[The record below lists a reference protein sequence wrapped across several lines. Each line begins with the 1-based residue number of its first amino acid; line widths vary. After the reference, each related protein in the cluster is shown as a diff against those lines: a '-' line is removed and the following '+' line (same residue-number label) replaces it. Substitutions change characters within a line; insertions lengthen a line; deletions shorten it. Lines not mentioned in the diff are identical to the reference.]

1 MFESTELIIILLLVC
16 SVLFLTIFKYFK
28 FSATVAYFAVGIL
41 LGPSGAGILYDSDS
55 VRHFVEFGIV
65 FLMFSIGLEF
75 SLPKLNSM
83 RGILFGLG
91 GAQVFI
97 TLAATFMVSRLF
109 GLDLATAIVIGSALT
124 MSSTAIVS
132 KMLIERIDLN
142 SRHGRLS
149 IGILLFQD
157 IAVIPILILIPA
169 LSGPS
174 LDINSVFIPIILKIL
189 ILLSILFWLGKPII
203 NFWFGLVAQQKSREL
218 FVLNVLMIT
227 MFFAYMTHLAGLSY
241 ALGAFLAGMLI
252 SETRYRYQVES
263 DIASFRDILLG
274 LFFISVGM
282 MLNLDIFVRYL
293 WIIITI
299 FIVYSLFKITL
310 IALLTKAFKY
320 ELGVGI
326 RTGVILGQA
335 GEFSFVI
342 LALAKDQNI
351 IGGDILQ
358 IILSVCLLSMICAP
372 FLIPYN
378 GRLARFLSKSYI
390 RNSQKNIDKI
400 NDIGHD
406 LSEHV
411 ILCGYGKSGQFLGRF
426 LKEENFPF
434 IAIDMDLN
442 RVNDASSAGE
452 LVMYGDASR
461 RVVLNAA
468 GIKNCK
474 AIIITYADDRA
485 SSKVLTVIR
494 ETYDKLPVIVR
505 TADETSIISLQQHGA
520 TEVVPEVLEGS
531 LMLGSH
537 ALMVLGVPLGR
548 IVKKIRSFRSERY
561 SMFKGYFKG
570 TTDISDDF
578 SGQEQLELHSIEVR
592 NNPSLAE
599 IKLGSVQF
607 DVFKIQ
613 MQYLRRPNMLENI
626 DPRPDIILQNGDVIV
641 ILGLQKNINDF
652 EKYISSGKSLDA
664 K

>member
-1 MFESTELIIILLLVC
+1 MLESVELTIILLLVC
-16 SVLFLTIFKYFK
+16 SVLFLTVFKYFK
-28 FSATVAYFAVGIL
+28 LSATIAYFAVGIL
-41 LGPSGAGILYDSDS
+41 LGPSGVGILYDNDS
-55 VRHFVEFGIV
+55 IRHFVEFGIV

-97 TLAATFMVSRLF
+97 TLATTFFVSRLF
-109 GLDLATAIVIGSALT
+109 GLDLAMAFVIGSALT

-132 KMLIERIDLN
+132 KLLIERIDLN

-157 IAVIPILILIPA
+157 IAVIPILILLPA
-169 LSGPS
+169 LSAPTI
-174 LDINSVFIPIILKIL
+174 DINTLFIPIILKI
-189 ILLSILFWLGKPII
+189 IVLLSILFWLGKPII

-218 FVLNVLMIT
+218 FVLNVLMVT
-227 MFFAYMTHLAGLSY
+227 MFFSYLTHLAGLSY

-282 MLNLDIFVRYL
+282 MLNLSIFVEYL
-293 WIIITI
+293 WIILTI
-299 FIVYSLFKITL
+299 FLGYSLFKATL
-310 IALLTKAFKY
+310 ITFLTRLFKY

-326 RTGVILGQA
+326 RTGIILGQA

-342 LALAKDQNI
+342 LALAKEQNI

-378 GRLARFLSKSYI
+378 GRIARFLSKSYI
-390 RNSQKNIDKI
+390 KNSQKNIDKI
-400 NDIGHD
+400 DDIGHN

-411 ILCGYGKSGQFLGRF
+411 ILCGYGRSGQFLGRF
-426 LKEENFPF
+426 LKEEHIPF

-442 RVNDASSAGE
+442 RVNDASNAGE

-468 GIKNCK
+468 GIRNCK
-474 AIIITYADDRA
+474 AVIITYADDRA

-494 ETYDKLPVIVR
+494 ETYADLPIIVR
-505 TADETSIISLQQHGA
+505 TADESSIALLQKEGA

-537 ALMVLGVPLGR
+537 ALMVLGVPLAR

-561 SMFKGYFKG
+561 SMFRGYFKG
-570 TTDISDDF
+570 STDISDDF
-578 SGQEQLELHSIEVR
+578 SGQEQLELHSIEVKR
-592 NNPSLAE
+592 NPLL
-599 IKLGSVQF
+599 LGSKLENIRF
-607 DVFKIQ
+607 EDFNIQ
-613 MQYLRRPNMLENI
+613 IQYLRRPNMLENI
-626 DPRPDIILQNGDVIV
+626 DPRLDIILNDGDILV
-641 ILGLQKNINDF
+641 ILGLQQNINHF
-652 EKYISSGKSLDA
+652 EKYIASGKIIT
-664 K
+664 

>member
-1 MFESTELIIILLLVC
+1 MLESIELIIILLLVC
-16 SVLFLTIFKYFK
+16 SVVFLTVFKYFK
-28 FSATVAYFAVGIL
+28 LSATIAYFAVGIL

-55 VRHFVEFGIV
+55 IRHFVEFGIV

-91 GAQVFI
+91 GAQVLI
-97 TLAATFMVSRLF
+97 TLATTFFVSRLF
-109 GLDLATAIVIGSALT
+109 GLDLAMAFVIGSALT

-132 KMLIERIDLN
+132 KILIERIDLN

-157 IAVIPILILIPA
+157 IAVIPILILLPA
-169 LSGPS
+169 LSAPAI
-174 LDINSVFIPIILKIL
+174 DINTLFIPIILKIAV
-189 ILLSILFWLGKPII
+189 LLSILFWLGKPII

-218 FVLNVLMIT
+218 FVLNVLMVT
-227 MFFAYMTHLAGLSY
+227 MFFAYLTHLAGLSY

-282 MLNLDIFVRYL
+282 MLNLNIFIEYL
-293 WIIITI
+293 LIIITI
-299 FIVYSLFKITL
+299 FFGYSLFKATL

-326 RTGVILGQA
+326 RTGIILGQA

-342 LALAKDQNI
+342 LALAKEQNI

-378 GRLARFLSKSYI
+378 GRIARFLSKSYI
-390 RNSQKNIDKI
+390 KNSQKNIDKI
-400 NDIGHD
+400 NDIGHN
-406 LSEHV
+406 LSDHV
-411 ILCGYGKSGQFLGRF
+411 ILCGYGRSGQFLGRF
-426 LKEENFPF
+426 LKEEHIPF

-442 RVNDASSAGE
+442 RVNDASNAGE

-474 AIIITYADDRA
+474 AVIITYADDRA
-485 SSKVLTVIR
+485 SSKVLTVVR
-494 ETYDKLPVIVR
+494 ETYVDLPVIVR
-505 TADETSIISLQQHGA
+505 TADESSIALLQKEGA

-537 ALMVLGVPLGR
+537 ALMVLGIPLGR

-561 SMFKGYFKG
+561 AMFRGYFKG
-570 TTDISDDF
+570 STDISDDF
-578 SGQEQLELHSIEVR
+578 SGQEQLELHSIEIKR
-592 NNPSLAE
+592 NPLLMGS
-599 IKLGSVQF
+599 KLENIRF
-607 DVFKIQ
+607 EDFNIQ
-613 MQYLRRPNMLENI
+613 IQYLRRPNMLENI
-626 DPRPDIILQNGDVIV
+626 DPRPDIILDNGDILV
-641 ILGLQKNINDF
+641 ILGLQQNINHF
-652 EKYISSGKSLDA
+652 EKYISSGKIIS
-664 K
+664 

>member
-1 MFESTELIIILLLVC
+1 MLESIELIIILLLVC
-16 SVLFLTIFKYFK
+16 SVVFLTVFKYFK
-28 FSATVAYFAVGIL
+28 LSATIAYFAVGIL

-55 VRHFVEFGIV
+55 IRHFVEFGIV

-91 GAQVFI
+91 GAQVLI
-97 TLAATFMVSRLF
+97 TLATTFFVSRLF
-109 GLDLATAIVIGSALT
+109 GLDLAMAFVIGSALT

-132 KMLIERIDLN
+132 KILIERIDLN

-157 IAVIPILILIPA
+157 IAVIPILILLPA
-169 LSGPS
+169 LSAPAI
-174 LDINSVFIPIILKIL
+174 DINTLFIPIILKIAV
-189 ILLSILFWLGKPII
+189 LLSILFWLGKPII

-218 FVLNVLMIT
+218 FVLNVLMVT
-227 MFFAYMTHLAGLSY
+227 MFFAYLTHLAGLSY

-282 MLNLDIFVRYL
+282 MLNLNIFIEYL

-299 FIVYSLFKITL
+299 FIGYSLFKATL

-326 RTGVILGQA
+326 RTGIILGQA

-342 LALAKDQNI
+342 LALAKEQNI

-378 GRLARFLSKSYI
+378 GRIARFLSKSYI
-390 RNSQKNIDKI
+390 KNSQKNIEKI
-400 NDIGHD
+400 NDIGHN
-406 LSEHV
+406 LSNHV
-411 ILCGYGKSGQFLGRF
+411 ILCGYGRSGQFLGRF
-426 LKEENFPF
+426 LKEEHIPF

-442 RVNDASSAGE
+442 RVNDASNAGE

-474 AIIITYADDRA
+474 AVIITYADDRA
-485 SSKVLTVIR
+485 SSKVLTVVR
-494 ETYDKLPVIVR
+494 ETYLDLPVIVR
-505 TADETSIISLQQHGA
+505 TADESSIALLQKEGA

-537 ALMVLGVPLGR
+537 ALMVLGIPLGR

-561 SMFKGYFKG
+561 AMFRGYFKG
-570 TTDISDDF
+570 STDISDDF
-578 SGQEQLELHSIEVR
+578 SGQEQLELHSIEIKR
-592 NNPSLAE
+592 NPLLMGS
-599 IKLGSVQF
+599 KLENIRF
-607 DVFKIQ
+607 EDFNIQ
-613 MQYLRRPNMLENI
+613 IQYLRRPNMLENI
-626 DPRPDIILQNGDVIV
+626 DPRPDIILDDGDILV
-641 ILGLQKNINDF
+641 ILGLQQNINHF
-652 EKYISSGKSLDA
+652 EKYISSGKIIS
-664 K
+664 

>member
-1 MFESTELIIILLLVC
+1 MLESIELIIILLLVC
-16 SVLFLTIFKYFK
+16 SVLFLTVFKYFK
-28 FSATVAYFAVGIL
+28 LSATIAYFAVGIL
-41 LGPSGAGILYDSDS
+41 LGPSGAGILYDSES
-55 VRHFVEFGIV
+55 IRHFVEFGIV

-97 TLAATFMVSRLF
+97 TLATTFFVSRLF
-109 GLDLATAIVIGSALT
+109 GLDLAMAFVIGSALT

-132 KMLIERIDLN
+132 KILIERIDLN

-157 IAVIPILILIPA
+157 IAVIPILILLPA
-169 LSGPS
+169 LSAPAI
-174 LDINSVFIPIILKIL
+174 DINTLFVPIILKIA

-218 FVLNVLMIT
+218 FVLNVLMVT
-227 MFFAYMTHLAGLSY
+227 MFFAYLTHLAGLSY

-282 MLNLDIFVRYL
+282 MLNINIFIEYL

-299 FIVYSLFKITL
+299 FIGYSLFKATL
-310 IALLTKAFKY
+310 IALLTKVFKY
-320 ELGVGI
+320 EFGVGI
-326 RTGVILGQA
+326 RTGIILGQA

-342 LALAKDQNI
+342 LALAKEQNI

-378 GRLARFLSKSYI
+378 GRIARFLSKSYI
-390 RNSQKNIDKI
+390 KNSQKNIDKI
-400 NDIGHD
+400 NDIGHN

-411 ILCGYGKSGQFLGRF
+411 ILCGYGRSGQFLGRF
-426 LKEENFPF
+426 LKEEHIPF

-442 RVNDASSAGE
+442 RVNDASNAGE

-468 GIKNCK
+468 GINNCK
-474 AIIITYADDRA
+474 AVIITYADDRA
-485 SSKVLTVIR
+485 SSKVLTVVR
-494 ETYDKLPVIVR
+494 ETYENLPVIVR
-505 TADETSIISLQQHGA
+505 TSDESSIALLQKEGA

-537 ALMVLGVPLGR
+537 ALMVLGIPLGR

-561 SMFKGYFKG
+561 AMFRGYFKG
-570 TTDISDDF
+570 SSDISDDF

-592 NNPSLAE
+592 RNPLLMGS
-599 IKLGSVQF
+599 KLESIPF
-607 DVFKIQ
+607 EDFNIQ
-613 MQYLRRPNMLENI
+613 IQYLRRPNMLEDI
-626 DPRPDIILQNGDVIV
+626 DPRPDIILDDGDILV
-641 ILGLQKNINDF
+641 ILGLQQNIIHF
-652 EKYISSGKSLDA
+652 EKYITSGKIVS
-664 K
+664 

>member
-1 MFESTELIIILLLVC
+1 MLESVELTIILLLVC
-16 SVLFLTIFKYFK
+16 SVLFLTVFKYFK
-28 FSATVAYFAVGIL
+28 LSATIAYFAVGIL
-41 LGPSGAGILYDSDS
+41 LGPSGVGILYDSDS
-55 VRHFVEFGIV
+55 IRHFVEFGIV

-97 TLAATFMVSRLF
+97 TLATTFFVSRLF
-109 GLDLATAIVIGSALT
+109 GLDLAMAFVIGSALT

-132 KMLIERIDLN
+132 KLLIERIDLN

-157 IAVIPILILIPA
+157 IAVIPILILLPA
-169 LSGPS
+169 LSAPAI
-174 LDINSVFIPIILKIL
+174 DINTLFIPIILKI
-189 ILLSILFWLGKPII
+189 IVLLSILFWLGKPII

-218 FVLNVLMIT
+218 FVLNVLMVT
-227 MFFAYMTHLAGLSY
+227 MFFSYLTHLAGLSY

-282 MLNLDIFVRYL
+282 MLNLSIFVEYL
-293 WIIITI
+293 WIILTI
-299 FIVYSLFKITL
+299 FLGYSLFKATL
-310 IALLTKAFKY
+310 ITFLTRLFKY

-326 RTGVILGQA
+326 RTGIILGQA

-342 LALAKDQNI
+342 LALAKEQNI

-378 GRLARFLSKSYI
+378 GRIARFLSKSYI
-390 RNSQKNIDKI
+390 KNSQKNIDKI
-400 NDIGHD
+400 DDIGHN

-411 ILCGYGKSGQFLGRF
+411 ILCGYGRSGQFLGRF
-426 LKEENFPF
+426 LKEEHIPF

-442 RVNDASSAGE
+442 RVNDASNAGE

-468 GIKNCK
+468 GIRNCK
-474 AIIITYADDRA
+474 AVIITYADDRA

-494 ETYDKLPVIVR
+494 ETYADLPIIVR
-505 TADETSIISLQQHGA
+505 TADESSIALLQKEGA

-537 ALMVLGVPLGR
+537 ALMVLGVPLAR

-561 SMFKGYFKG
+561 SMFRGYFKG
-570 TTDISDDF
+570 STDISDDF
-578 SGQEQLELHSIEVR
+578 SGQEQLELHSIEVKR
-592 NNPSLAE
+592 NPLL
-599 IKLGSVQF
+599 LGSKLENIRF
-607 DVFKIQ
+607 EDFNIQ
-613 MQYLRRPNMLENI
+613 IQYLRRPNMLENI
-626 DPRPDIILQNGDVIV
+626 DPRLDIILNDGDILV
-641 ILGLQKNINDF
+641 ILGLQQNINHF
-652 EKYISSGKSLDA
+652 EKYIASGKIIT
-664 K
+664 

>member
-1 MFESTELIIILLLVC
+1 MLESTELIIILLLVC
-16 SVLFLTIFKYFK
+16 SVVFLTVFKYFK
-28 FSATVAYFAVGIL
+28 LSATIAYFAVGIL
-41 LGPSGAGILYDSDS
+41 LGPSGAGILYDSYS
-55 VRHFVEFGIV
+55 IRHFVEFGIV

-97 TLAATFMVSRLF
+97 TLATTFFVSRLF
-109 GLDLATAIVIGSALT
+109 GLDLAMAFVIGSALT

-132 KMLIERIDLN
+132 KILIERIDLN

-157 IAVIPILILIPA
+157 IAVIPILILLPA
-169 LSGPS
+169 LSAPTI
-174 LDINSVFIPIILKIL
+174 DINTLFIPIILKIAV
-189 ILLSILFWLGKPII
+189 LLSILFWLGKPII

-218 FVLNVLMIT
+218 FVLNVLMVT
-227 MFFAYMTHLAGLSY
+227 MFFAYLTHLAGLSY

-282 MLNLDIFVRYL
+282 MLNLNIFIEYL
-293 WIIITI
+293 WIILTI
-299 FIVYSLFKITL
+299 FIGYSLFKATL
-310 IALLTKAFKY
+310 IALLTKVFKY
-320 ELGVGI
+320 EFGVGI
-326 RTGVILGQA
+326 RTGIILGQA

-342 LALAKDQNI
+342 LALAKEQNI

-378 GRLARFLSKSYI
+378 GRIARFLSKSYI
-390 RNSQKNIDKI
+390 KNSQKNIEKI
-400 NDIGHD
+400 NDIGHNLID
-406 LSEHV
+406 HV
-411 ILCGYGKSGQFLGRF
+411 ILCGYGRSGQFLGRF
-426 LKEENFPF
+426 LKEEHIPF

-442 RVNDASSAGE
+442 RVNDASNAGE

-474 AIIITYADDRA
+474 ALIITYADDRA
-485 SSKVLTVIR
+485 SSKVLTVVR
-494 ETYDKLPVIVR
+494 ETYEDLPVIVR
-505 TADETSIISLQQHGA
+505 TADESSIALLQKEGA

-537 ALMVLGVPLGR
+537 ALMVLGIPLGR

-561 SMFKGYFKG
+561 AMFRGYFKG
-570 TTDISDDF
+570 STDISDDF
-578 SGQEQLELHSIEVR
+578 SGQEQLELHSIEAR
-592 NNPSLAE
+592 FNPLLIG
-599 IKLGSVQF
+599 IKLENIRF
-607 DVFKIQ
+607 EDFNIQ
-613 MQYLRRPNMLENI
+613 IQYLRRPNMLENI
-626 DPRPDIILQNGDVIV
+626 DPRPDIILDDGDILV
-641 ILGLQKNINDF
+641 ILGLQQNINHF
-652 EKYISSGKSLDA
+652 EKYISSGKITS
-664 K
+664 

>member
-1 MFESTELIIILLLVC
+1 MLESIELIIILLLVC
-16 SVLFLTIFKYFK
+16 SVVFLTVFKYFK
-28 FSATVAYFAVGIL
+28 LSATIAYFAVGIL

-55 VRHFVEFGIV
+55 IRHFVEFGIV

-91 GAQVFI
+91 GAQVLI
-97 TLAATFMVSRLF
+97 TLATTFFVSRLF
-109 GLDLATAIVIGSALT
+109 GLDLAMAFVIGSALT

-132 KMLIERIDLN
+132 KILIERIDLN

-157 IAVIPILILIPA
+157 IAVIPILILLPA
-169 LSGPS
+169 LSSPAI
-174 LDINSVFIPIILKIL
+174 DINTLFIPIFLKIAV
-189 ILLSILFWLGKPII
+189 LLSILFWLGKPII

-218 FVLNVLMIT
+218 FVLNVLMVT
-227 MFFAYMTHLAGLSY
+227 MFFAYLTHLAGLSY

-282 MLNLDIFVRYL
+282 MLNLNIFIEYL

-299 FIVYSLFKITL
+299 FIGYSLFKATL

-320 ELGVGI
+320 EFGVGI
-326 RTGVILGQA
+326 RTGIILGQA

-342 LALAKDQNI
+342 LALAKEQNI

-378 GRLARFLSKSYI
+378 GRIARFLSKSYI
-390 RNSQKNIDKI
+390 KNSQKNIDKI
-400 NDIGHD
+400 NDIGHN
-406 LSEHV
+406 LSDHV
-411 ILCGYGKSGQFLGRF
+411 ILCGYGRSGQFLGRF
-426 LKEENFPF
+426 LKEEHIPF

-442 RVNDASSAGE
+442 RVNDASNAGE

-474 AIIITYADDRA
+474 AVIITYADDRA
-485 SSKVLTVIR
+485 SSKVLTVVR
-494 ETYDKLPVIVR
+494 ETYLDLPVIVR
-505 TADETSIISLQQHGA
+505 TADESSIALLQKEGA

-537 ALMVLGVPLGR
+537 ALMVLGIPLGR

-561 SMFKGYFKG
+561 AMFRGYFKG
-570 TTDISDDF
+570 STDISDDF
-578 SGQEQLELHSIEVR
+578 SGQEQLELHSIEIKR
-592 NNPSLAE
+592 NPLLMGS
-599 IKLGSVQF
+599 KLENIRF
-607 DVFKIQ
+607 EDFNIQ
-613 MQYLRRPNMLENI
+613 IQYLRRPNMLENI
-626 DPRPDIILQNGDVIV
+626 DPRPDIILDDGDILV
-641 ILGLQKNINDF
+641 ILGLQQNINHF
-652 EKYISSGKSLDA
+652 EKYISSGKIIS
-664 K
+664 